1 MDHRAPV
8 LLPPVPPPAAHP
20 ALQRFLELAAGVLEA
35 SWVELDLL
43 LAGGRR
49 PTRYSLGARTPG
61 GRRMLL
67 EQRGSFR
74 ADLHHDG
81 IQPPAGLER
90 LLSFALGQA
99 LSSFLLGLQVQ
110 LITRALDGTT
120 SAVLLFDANGEIA
133 YANPRA
139 EELLVRQTMGG
150 LQVEVEP
157 GREVPLLSHLTRLA
171 VRFGS
176 QTGERLSGRH
186 VLGDGTGVLWELAV
200 LDPGP
205 QGGAGASLAVV
216 RLVCPEPAIPTGEL
230 LANFGLTRRE
240 REVVQHLLCG
250 LSTGDIAARMG
261 ISAHTVRDHLKHA
274 FRKTGTGSRRELV
287 ALARAEATLEA
298 QVDPIGSSPED

>member
-1 MDHRAPV
+1 
-8 LLPPVPPPAAHP
+8 
-20 ALQRFLELAAGVLEA
+20 
-35 SWVELDLL
+35 
-43 LAGGRR
+43 
-49 PTRYSLGARTPG
+49 
-61 GRRMLL
+61 MLL

-81 IQPPAGLER
+81 IQPTVGLER
-90 LLSFALGQA
+90 LLAFALGET
-99 LSSFLLGLQVQ
+99 LSSFLLGVQ
-110 LITRALDGTT
+110 LRLITRALDSTT

-171 VRFGS
+171 IRFGS
-176 QTGERLSGRH
+176 QPGERLSGRH

-200 LDPGP
+200 LDAGP
-205 QGGAGASLAVV
+205 QGGTGASLAVV
-216 RLVCPEPAIPTGEL
+216 RLACPEPAIPAGEL
-230 LANFGLTRRE
+230 LASFGLTRRE
-240 REVVQHLLCG
+240 REVVQHLLRG

-287 ALARAEATLEA
+287 ALARAT
-298 QVDPIGSSPED
+298 SPGEDGVSPMGTSPQG